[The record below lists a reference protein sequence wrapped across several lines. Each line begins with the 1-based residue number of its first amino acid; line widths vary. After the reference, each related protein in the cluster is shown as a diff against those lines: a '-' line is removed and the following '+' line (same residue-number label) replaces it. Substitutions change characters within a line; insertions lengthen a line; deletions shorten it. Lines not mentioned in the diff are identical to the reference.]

1 MEHKALAGQNYY
13 IDILGSDEIYPK
25 QIMHHVPPYLRG
37 IHKNDNYLK
46 MTIKRRDF
54 RRPGEGSKTLPLT
67 RYPRFLAVHL
77 STPEGNKTLEGVL
90 AMAEAALKQQSAL

>member
-1 MEHKALAGQNYY
+1 
-13 IDILGSDEIYPK
+13 
-25 QIMHHVPPYLRG
+25 MHHVPPYLRG

-90 AMAEAALKQQSAL
+90 AMAEAALNQQSAL